1 MTQITH
7 GFRKILSS
15 SYVYDT
21 FQALVGAKRF
31 RQRITERYLRPLP
44 GMHIIDVGCG
54 TGAMLD
60 YLPKGVKYYG
70 FDLSQ
75 DYIKHAKNQFGSKG
89 EFYCAD
95 VASAPELRLP
105 KADLIIVIG
114 LLHHLD
120 DAEAINLIRDITQL
134 LTPSGRC
141 VAVDPCFEE
150 NQSRIARWFL
160 ERDRGQNVRD
170 QSAYLSLTDGL
181 PVKAKVEISHDLLR
195 IPYTHSIMEFNT

>member
-7 GFRKILSS
+7 GFRRVLSS

-21 FQALVGAKRF
+21 FQTLVGAQQF
-31 RQRITERYLRPLP
+31 RQRIIDRYLRPMP
-44 GMHIIDVGCG
+44 GMQVIDVGCG
-54 TGAMLD
+54 TGAILEH
-60 YLPKGVKYYG
+60 LPEGVIYHG
-70 FDLSQ
+70 FDLSPL
-75 DYIKHAKNQFGSKG
+75 YIEHAKNKFGSVG
-89 EFYCAD
+89 EFHCAD
-95 VASAPELRLP
+95 VANATKLRLP
-105 KADLIIVIG
+105 KADLVIAIG

-120 DAEAINLIRDITQL
+120 DAEAIDLIRDIMQL

-170 QSAYLSLTDGL
+170 KSGYLSLTKGL
-181 PVKAKVEISHDLLR
+181 PVKAKIEISHDLLR
-195 IPYTHSIMEFNT
+195 IPYTHSILEFNT